1 MLTIARL
8 SALAVLF
15 SVGAGLGT
23 APPSAAFLIAHRG
36 ASAYAP
42 EHTLDAYRL
51 AIEQGADYIEPDL
64 CITKDHVLV
73 VSHDPTLERTTNVEE
88 VFPGRF
94 TTVTVAG
101 QDTKRWFVE
110 DFTLAEI
117 KQLDN
122 GAWFDARFTGRQ
134 VLTFQEVVDFVNGRV
149 GLFPELKNPAR
160 LRSRGFDLEG
170 AVAAALVKNR
180 LVEATVNGRPA
191 VQLQVFEADSLERLT
206 RLLPTMRRHF
216 LIGTPE
222 GANRYLSAE
231 GLKEVTEFATGV
243 SPSKN
248 LVHDDPALVTRAHAA
263 GLTVVPYTFMMR
275 PAADLYKDVPPEYRR
290 MVDTAM
296 RGLPDTRDALAADMK
311 KFVDV
316 YRVDGLFTDNPD
328 LFPRP
333 GSSSR

>member
-1 MLTIARL
+1 MIIARL
-8 SALAVLF
+8 AALAALL
-15 SVGAGLGT
+15 SVTAALAS
-23 APPSAAFLIAHRG
+23 APPPAAFLIAHRG

-51 AIEQGADYIEPDL
+51 AIEQGADYVEPDL
-64 CITKDHVLV
+64 CLTKDHVLV

-88 VFPGRF
+88 LFPARF

-101 QDTKRWFVE
+101 KPAKRWFIE

-122 GAWFDARFTGRQ
+122 GAWFDAKFAGRQ
-134 VLTFQEVVDFVNGRV
+134 VLTFEEVVEFVNGRV

-160 LRSRGFDLEG
+160 LRGRGFDLEA

-180 LVEATVNGRPA
+180 LVDATVNGRPA

-206 RLLPTMRRHF
+206 RLLPTMPRHF

-222 GANRYLSAE
+222 AASRYLSAG
-231 GLKEVTEFATGV
+231 GLEQVKAFATGV

-248 LVHDDPALVTRAHAA
+248 LVDDDPALVSRAHAA

-275 PAADLYKDVPPEYRR
+275 PASDLYKDVPPEYRR

-296 RGLPDTRDALAADMK
+296 RGLPDSRDALSADMK
-311 KFVDV
+311 KFIDV
-316 YRVDGLFTDNPD
+316 YKVDGLFTDNPD

-333 GSSSR
+333 EGGRR